1 MQISDD
7 KKKELMEK
15 IVLAAYGEAAITIDG
30 GYPFKD
36 VTEYVSNLLIEY
48 WSKGYQDGLEVGQNE
63 SRT

>member
-7 KKKELMEK
+7 KKKELMEE
-15 IVLAAYGEAAITIDG
+15 IEAAYGEAARTIDV
-30 GYPFKD
+30 GYPFKA

>member
-7 KKKELMEK
+7 KKKELMEE
-15 IVLAAYGEAAITIDG
+15 IEAAYGEAASTIDG
-30 GYPFKD
+30 GYPFKA